1 MKGIFSKYVADIIK
15 VYPSYTNFVLTK
27 GVLAQ
32 QLGAFIHENGFKP
45 RFYDEEVMRDY
56 VRYSIAT
63 EEQLHILEEV
73 VKKWREHYDVPV
85 NS

>member
-1 MKGIFSKYVADIIK
+1 LKGIFSKYVADIIK

-45 RFYDEEVMRDY
+45 RFYDEGSYERLCPLFDCYRRTASYFRGSCKEMER
-56 VRYSIAT
+56 T
-63 EEQLHILEEV
+63 L
-73 VKKWREHYDVPV
+73 
-85 NS
+85 